1 MKQTSETQNN
11 DILNRI
17 RENVERQ
24 TEFSPATTAPTEG
37 PLSHDQI
44 LERLRQQMGDQTSEG
59 ARGSKP
65 VDDYDIS
72 GFEIE
77 GEEDDTTELIASDEG
92 VEDVPKASV
101 DPETKES
108 EIEAIEQEDTSEAA
122 EEGSLPWDTEEE
134 ACDEAETPIEDVHC
148 DADEKMTSLPQ
159 EELTESD
166 EPKQDD
172 EEDEFDESLAEETL
186 PQEQEALKK
195 QIERFVEKTVEP
207 DDVFDYFEG
216 LDKKAAKEREAL
228 IEDSVIVENASIPA
242 SKETLA
248 EDLQTDEVPEGS
260 EGVPVTDEA
269 NKEALAVDEE
279 VLPITPVAEQFF
291 YGRTQEQTETAEAP
305 SENETVPMDDTDIN
319 LLLALGKKQ
328 ALEESIGFVRVREAK
343 NNFYDPT
350 DEESLGNHV
359 FAYDGEEFHDV
370 SQISV
375 IKTRYRK
382 EKKILW
388 RRLLGTACLALLSI
402 FVEYLQRASLDI
414 PVVSSFLRVD
424 SNYQMISL
432 LLVIGGILL
441 SIHPLL
447 DGVRGFFMMR
457 PNRFT
462 PLSVIAFAN
471 VAYDIAV
478 LLFFQGRDARVF
490 NFAILAFLVVSVVG
504 DIIRLT
510 KEMITFAVI
519 SDPKEKFALEKADPT
534 PEISREE
541 KILLKRDLLV
551 EKVSFVGKYFTRTA
565 RRSTAYAEY
574 FVELL
579 ATLIVASFIAIGVAV
594 LQKDLL
600 AAMHAFLLMLV
611 VCMPMQHLV
620 GSYPFGRLA
629 KILYRHDSAVIG
641 EAVDREYVGANTVY
655 LDDIEVFGH
664 HGVSVSG
671 LRTYNDANFYD
682 VLYYASAVF
691 SRIEGPLRYVLE
703 NSSREIEAAEE
714 AEILTIHKN
723 GIEALIDK
731 TTTVLIGT
739 ADFMKEKH
747 FPTKLT
753 DEDAQKI
760 ANGELCILYLA
771 MNDVLSAK
779 FYMKY
784 TITKRFETFVS
795 EMLENNTK
803 VGIRTL
809 DPNVSEEMLSL
820 LRKDKETKLSVIR
833 PTLNDLVPIGRR
845 SDSSIITAKN
855 SHMIARI
862 LALCGRVKRVNRVC
876 SLLRICS
883 MLVAFLAA
891 VIFVFTNRMEWVS
904 SVAIVIY
911 QLLWLIPSGVYTAAK
926 LK

>member
-11 DILNRI
+11 DILSRI

-24 TEFSPATTAPTEG
+24 TEFSPSATASTEG

-44 LERLRQQMGDQTSEG
+44 LERLRQQMGDQASESAG
-59 ARGSKP
+59 GSKP

-77 GEEDDTTELIASDEG
+77 GEEDSDATELIASD
-92 VEDVPKASV
+92 VITEDALEASVVPK
-101 DPETKES
+101 
-108 EIEAIEQEDTSEAA
+108 IEASAIEAVKQEDRSAVVEEDSVPWKTEEETCEEVETLSVEK
-122 EEGSLPWDTEEE
+122 EEGSV
-134 ACDEAETPIEDVHC
+134 I
-148 DADEKMTSLPQ
+148 LPQ
-159 EELTESD
+159 EGLMEID
-166 EPKQDD
+166 EPKQGG
-172 EEDEFDESLAEETL
+172 EVDEFDESLLEEAL

-216 LDKKAAKEREAL
+216 LDKKAAKEREAFAEATVMNENDSASVSEEKAL
-228 IEDSVIVENASIPA
+228 SQELSIDEAPESSEDVVVMD
-242 SKETLA
+242 A
-248 EDLQTDEVPEGS
+248 EDTESLATTE
-260 EGVPVTDEA
+260 EA
-269 NKEALAVDEE
+269 SS
-279 VLPITPVAEQFF
+279 ITPVAERFF
-291 YGRTQEQTETAEAP
+291 FGMPPEQTKPVEDP
-305 SENETVPMDDTDIN
+305 SENEAMPMDDTDIN

-350 DEESLGNHV
+350 DEESFGNHV
-359 FAYDGEEFHDV
+359 FAYDGEEFHDA
-370 SQISV
+370 SQIGA

-382 EKKILW
+382 EKKTLW

-402 FVEYLQRASLDI
+402 FLEYLREASLDI
-414 PVVSSFLRVD
+414 PFVSSFLRVD
-424 SNYQMISL
+424 DNYQLISL
-432 LLVIGGILL
+432 IFVVGGILL

-447 DGVRGFFMMR
+447 DGARGFFMMR

-471 VAYDIAV
+471 VAYSISV
-478 LLFFQGRDARVF
+478 LLFFRGREVRVF

-510 KEMITFAVI
+510 KEMITFDII

-579 ATLIVASFIAIGVAV
+579 ATLIVASFIAIGVAAV
-594 LQKDLL
+594 QKDLL
-600 AAMHAFLLMLV
+600 AAMNAFILMLV

-620 GSYPFGRLA
+620 GSYPFGRLT

-703 NSSREIEAAEE
+703 SSSREIEAAEE
-714 AEILTIHKN
+714 AEILTIHEN

-739 ADFMKEKH
+739 AEFMKEKH

-753 DEDAQKI
+753 DEDMKKV
-760 ANGELCILYLA
+760 ANGELSILYIVI
-771 MNDVLSAK
+771 NDVLSAK

-795 EMLENNTK
+795 EMHENKTK

-820 LRKDKETKLSVIR
+820 LRKDKETTLSVIR

-862 LALCGRVKRVNRVC
+862 LALCGRVKRVNRIC
-876 SLLRICS
+876 SVLRVCS
-883 MLVAFLAA
+883 MLVAFLTA
-891 VIFVFTNRMEWVS
+891 VIFVFTNRMEWIS
-904 SVAIVIY
+904 PVAIVIY
-911 QLLWLIPSGVYTAAK
+911 QLLWLIPSGIYTAAK